1 LTRHLKTLEQHTMRN
16 TTYLCLAAAVA
27 LAACGSGNGTDEAA
41 APVTPPPEVSPGA
54 AAGSVTSGLT
64 AIANPTP
71 ITEIQ
76 PAPPS
81 IGADVPATY
90 FGPAPSTVQKE
101 LIGPYQLLKAGRL
114 DEVAGTITL
123 PLYKGQLPDG
133 RLIWYI
139 LTDTSD
145 SRNAEALG
153 LNFSSKLEYAAVG
166 KAVRQASQQLIDGL
180 TTVVF
185 SSGTVDFAPVQSVT
199 PGAAPNYFPPTA
211 FQPGAVGDADYSPLA
226 RIGDYIYNAPM
237 VAFNVSATALN
248 AFCDGNAN
256 PSIVHDKVVSI
267 CPRDG
272 VVTLRLT
279 TGFSFGR
286 PVLYLS
292 TDASDPLP
300 AAIETATYAPGLADV
315 KVGNDDSAFS
325 AVERIFAVTNGPT
338 NTVAGEVNPQRQG
351 FDSALKGEGG
361 PINIL
366 GGIPTIATDYSP
378 LWDLN
383 AGEWTQDAID
393 NDYRSRVREEFE
405 ILGYVRRGFLTGP
418 GGAPFGSTGLII
430 NCPIVHRF
438 L

>member
-1 LTRHLKTLEQHTMRN
+1 MRLH
-16 TTYLCLAAAVA
+16 YLFA
-27 LAACGSGNGTDEAA
+27 LAATLTVAACGGSDSDTPAA
-41 APVTPPPEVSPGA
+41 APAPTVSPGA
-54 AAGSVTSGLT
+54 ADGSVTSGVT
-64 AIANPTP
+64 AINNPTA

-76 PAPPS
+76 PAPAS

-90 FGPAPSTVQKE
+90 FGTAPSTVQKE
-101 LIGPYQLLKAGRL
+101 LIGPYQLLKAGTL
-114 DEVAGTITL
+114 DEDKGTLTL
-123 PLYKGQLPDG
+123 PLYKGQLRDG

-145 SRNAEALG
+145 AENAAALG
-153 LNFSSKLEYAAVG
+153 LNFSAKLEYAAVG
-166 KAVRQASQQLIDGL
+166 KAVRQASQQLIDDQ

-185 SSGTVDFAPVQSVT
+185 DSGTVDFSPAVSVS

-211 FQPGAVGDADYSPLA
+211 VQPGAVGDADYSPLA
-226 RIGDYIYNAPM
+226 RIGSAIYNAPM
-237 VAFNVSATALN
+237 VAFNVDAATLDAM
-248 AFCDGNAN
+248 CDGA
-256 PSIVHDKVVSI
+256 PDFSKVHDKVVSI
-267 CPRDG
+267 CPRDQT
-272 VVTLRLT
+272 VTLRLT
-279 TGFSFGR
+279 TGFSFAR

-292 TDASDPLP
+292 MDASAALP
-300 AAIETATYAPGLADV
+300 AAMESAIFAPGLADV

-325 AVERIFAVTNGPT
+325 AVERIFAVVNGPT
-338 NTVAGEVNPQRQG
+338 NTVDGEINPQRQG
-351 FDSALKGEGG
+351 FNSALKGEGG

-366 GGIPTIATDYSP
+366 GGIPTVATDYSP

-418 GGAPFGSTGLII
+418 GGVPFGSTGLII